1 MFSAKALSL
10 FSLLFK
16 ESVDSRVL
24 QRVQNQ
30 QCGRNQ
36 KTRIEFERCEL
47 MHSTRNT
54 QDWSSVIEKPS
65 QKTSSNICFFQ
76 TADKLIRT
84 FAEQIFYTG
93 FIHADP
99 HPGNG
104 WYDRKSLL
112 VFGISDKGPIPSVS
126 IYI

>member
-16 ESVDSRVL
+16 ESVDSGVL

-47 MHSTRNT
+47 MHFTCHT

-65 QKTSSNICFFQ
+65 QTPH
-76 TADKLIRT
+76 
-84 FAEQIFYTG
+84 QIFV
-93 FIHADP
+93 FFRLQINLSEH
-99 HPGNG
+99 
-104 WYDRKSLL
+104 SLSKYSTL
-112 VFGISDKGPIPSVS
+112 VSSTLILTLEMVGMTESH
-126 IYI
+126 Y